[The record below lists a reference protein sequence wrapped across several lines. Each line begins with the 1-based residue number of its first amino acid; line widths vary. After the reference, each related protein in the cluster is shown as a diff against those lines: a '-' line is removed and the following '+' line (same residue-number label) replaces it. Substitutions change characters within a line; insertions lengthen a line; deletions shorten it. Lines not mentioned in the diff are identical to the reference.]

1 MSSWNT
7 PPDFRPRCDSFLA
20 NEQQQQQQK
29 TKNKQTNKQK
39 TKKEMESVV
48 NVSSVLAMR
57 MGSRSASAIALVWQS
72 TVDGIGAVLSCSSI
86 IWLGGVGREVVEV
99 GRPYFTSLWELPA
112 GLESN
117 GLFWQCEGSPQPG
130 HRYWQ
135 GWGPASR
142 SRVSS
147 GQRWK
152 YRRPCRVC
160 RVVSQLVFC
169 QSSMKF
175 SMALVLQTVYFGFQ
189 SVCKGL
195 KLFMTWP
202 KILVVLVQDVNV
214 VVECFLNVVQFWQ
227 LSVQFIFDVLYLCSQ
242 GCTRW
247 LVSPLFY
254 WLSQRETVLTEES
267 AVLS

>member
-1 MSSWNT
+1 M
-7 PPDFRPRCDSFLA
+7 A
-20 NEQQQQQQK
+20 Y
-29 TKNKQTNKQK
+29 
-39 TKKEMESVV
+39 
-48 NVSSVLAMR
+48 
-57 MGSRSASAIALVWQS
+57 
-72 TVDGIGAVLSCSSI
+72 IGAVLSCSSV
-86 IWLGGVGREVVEV
+86 IWLRDVGREVVEV

-112 GLESN
+112 GLASN

-130 HRYWQ
+130 HRYRQ

-160 RVVSQLVFC
+160 RVVSRLVFC
-169 QSSMKF
+169 QSSMNF

-202 KILVVLVQDVNV
+202 KILVVLVQGVNV
-214 VVECFLNVVQFWQ
+214 VVECFLN
-227 LSVQFIFDVLYLCSQ
+227 VQFIFDVLYLCSRDCSFLYSIDWARDRLYWLKNLLYCRRLI
-242 GCTRW
+242 GCTLLCRPAVVAGRTRRIHMCFE
-247 LVSPLFY
+247 LENFILQGLHVVYVSQKLRTSPY
-254 WLSQRETVLTEES
+254 
-267 AVLS
+267 